1 MKIVDGKIEFLPAKD
16 INIGDTVIGAN
27 WDELTPE
34 VEQDPASWSATSMSN
49 AKIVETKIVGI
60 VPSQKDVTMYFN
72 GDPTKRFSLEHTV
85 LVKRDGIYMFI
96 ATGTVEVGDT
106 IIQGGDDWTFVETN
120 VDSIDTIDETRTVY
134 KMDAAPTDVIFAGGI
149 VVHNGKVF

>member
-1 MKIVDGKIEFLPAKD
+1 
-16 INIGDTVIGAN
+16 
-27 WDELTPE
+27 
-34 VEQDPASWSATSMSN
+34 
-49 AKIVETKIVGI
+49 
-60 VPSQKDVTMYFN
+60 
-72 GDPTKRFSLEHTV
+72 
-85 LVKRDGIYMFI
+85 MFI